1 MASGQ
6 SNVIATYTGP
16 AKRDLSSYQYH
27 AVCIDTDGY
36 IDYCDTSAG
45 TKPLGILQNKP
56 SAANAEAEVAI
67 LGTSLMVV
75 NATSDISQGA
85 LLGSGNDFHGVEVS
99 ADNAVY
105 LAMALE
111 DATEDG
117 DIIEVLL
124 MGGPRYISAGA

>member
-1 MASGQ
+1 
-6 SNVIATYTGP
+6 
-16 AKRDLSSYQYH
+16 
-27 AVCIDTDGY
+27 
-36 IDYCDTSAG
+36 
-45 TKPLGILQNKP
+45 
-56 SAANAEAEVAI
+56 
-67 LGTSLMVV
+67 MVV